1 MKFINGQL
9 SLDSSI
15 TGTTALF
22 TSGLTVSTG
31 ESSGG
36 ITLQQNGILIAELRR
51 IGNNNRSGLFLTNNG
66 TVEIQF
72 DTGSFSYIRSNNFG
86 IGTATDAGY
95 KLDVNG
101 TTRIRGAGSTSST
114 TSLLVQNS
122 AQTSFLT
129 VYDNGAVNIG
139 STNPGIYTT
148 FGYSGRIGNNI
159 FESPS
164 AIYRYGSGQLTFY
177 GTNNNA
183 NAFSFEHSNQQSSTS
198 TGISMINLGGGYQN
212 QQSFQFSNLQIA
224 PTYDFNTNT
233 TSAAIARGI
242 YYNPTITNLRVA
254 QHRAIET
261 VTGDVILGSTS
272 GNVGI
277 GTSTLGTST
286 ELTVGGGQAAS
297 SAIARG
303 QLLNTTLTATS
314 NNDVLVGLDVAPT
327 FTNGAFTGVTNLAL
341 RVAYS
346 SSRFISFTQRPGYA
360 DYGRIQFTNV
370 TGADIYSSS
379 RIDLLPNDTSQSVG
393 LGNNITSQRL
403 ASSTNWG
410 LYGPTAPGFLV
421 GANAAFGVLSN
432 NSDGNTDSFVFAG
445 PTGSRHFFKVV
456 QNDVPYFTIVPTGN
470 VLINTTTDLGFK
482 LSVSGSTLLRGSGTT
497 SASYAL
503 ATQNSSGGTTMVV
516 NNAGNMLIGTTT
528 DAGYRLDVN
537 GTVRTGNLTLA
548 GGSILLGDVGGT
560 RVFNTAGLAIDYGA
574 LYPFSITGSGTVT
587 ITPAGILTLKGVTHT
602 YSATETYVVQKTT
615 HIGHLQIN
623 FDISGSDATAY
634 NYGTISGNVRIYPGE
649 QSNGNGYG
657 SVVLGHNGIN
667 QRGSVLIGTITNNN
681 SRLLIGGTVSG
692 ATLSTTRATH
702 INATLLATGNT
713 TTLIG
718 LDIQPTFTP
727 GSYTGLTQLALRV
740 SGGTQIIGS
749 GSTGTTLSVF
759 SVDGSSGRLFD
770 VSDDLSSTLFSVNT
784 IAGLPVIEAFAN
796 SSVVLGKYGQ
806 NTLVVSGTSVGIGTN
821 ATNGKLIVKGSGTT
835 SGSTTVLIQNS
846 ATTTTLI
853 INDAGNIGIGTS
865 SPQAKLDVNGTMLLG
880 SLSGDPSGSN
890 GMIYYNTTTNK
901 FRGYE
906 NGAWENLI

>member
-1 MKFINGQL
+1 MKFLNGQL
-9 SLDSSI
+9 QLDSSI

-22 TSGLTVSTG
+22 TSGLTVGSGQTSSSGIARGQLLNSNLTASANNDVLVGLDINPAFTNGAFTG
-31 ESSGG
+31 ITNASLRTRGWIWANTGIVLGDNTGVSWNSGAPLNGFQIFPGGTYYVGSGAGFRHSFRTNANSSGG
-36 ITLQQNGILIAELRR
+36 ERLRITDDFTSVLNGNLLV
-51 IGNNNRSGLFLTNNG
+51 G
-66 TVEIQF
+66 T
-72 DTGSFSYIRSNNFG
+72 T
-86 IGTATDAGY
+86 TDAGY

-148 FGYSGRIGNNI
+148 FGYSGRIGNNM

-183 NAFSFEHSNQQSSTS
+183 NAFSFEHNNQQSSTS

-286 ELTVGGGQAAS
+286 ELTVGGGQSAS

-370 TGADIYSSS
+370 SGADIYSSS

-403 ASSTNWG
+403 AGSTNWG
-410 LYGPTAPGFLV
+410 LYGQTASGFLV

-470 VLINTTTDLGFK
+470 VLINTTTA
-482 LSVSGSTLLRGSGTT
+482 VSYTH
-497 SASYAL
+497 
-503 ATQNSSGGTTMVV
+503 
-516 NNAGNMLIGTTT
+516 
-528 DAGYRLDVN
+528 
-537 GTVRTGNLTLA
+537 LTLP
-548 GGSILLGDVGGT
+548 T
-560 RVFNTAGLAIDYGA
+560 
-574 LYPFSITGSGTVT
+574 
-587 ITPAGILTLKGVTHT
+587 K
-602 YSATETYVVQKTT
+602 
-615 HIGHLQIN
+615 
-623 FDISGSDATAY
+623 
-634 NYGTISGNVRIYPGE
+634 RI
-649 QSNGNGYG
+649 
-657 SVVLGHNGIN
+657 V
-667 QRGSVLIGTITNNN
+667 
-681 SRLLIGGTVSG
+681 
-692 ATLSTTRATH
+692 
-702 INATLLATGNT
+702 
-713 TTLIG
+713 
-718 LDIQPTFTP
+718 
-727 GSYTGLTQLALRV
+727 
-740 SGGTQIIGS
+740 
-749 GSTGTTLSVF
+749 
-759 SVDGSSGRLFD
+759 
-770 VSDDLSSTLFSVNT
+770 
-784 IAGLPVIEAFAN
+784 
-796 SSVVLGKYGQ
+796 
-806 NTLVVSGTSVGIGTN
+806 
-821 ATNGKLIVKGSGTT
+821 
-835 SGSTTVLIQNS
+835 
-846 ATTTTLI
+846 
-853 INDAGNIGIGTS
+853 
-865 SPQAKLDVNGTMLLG
+865 
-880 SLSGDPSGSN
+880 
-890 GMIYYNTTTNK
+890 
-901 FRGYE
+901 
-906 NGAWENLI
+906 